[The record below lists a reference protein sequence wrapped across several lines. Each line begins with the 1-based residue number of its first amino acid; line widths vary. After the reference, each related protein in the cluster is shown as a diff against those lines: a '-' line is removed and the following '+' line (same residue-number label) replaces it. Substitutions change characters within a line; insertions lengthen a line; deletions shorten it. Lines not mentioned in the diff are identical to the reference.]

1 MSISTI
7 IASLPTQPRKQV
19 LKSFIGSLNSSIIGY
34 VRGHIRNSRYENVSR
49 APTEPT
55 IDTFNEALSEQL
67 EAAHDVQALKDMG
80 LDTVMPAIEVAH
92 KLEAVRCWAIEELTS
107 LATHPADVPLTI
119 KNTIEFQIKREPDI
133 NEPALKALAQA
144 IQIDLG
150 ALKAT
155 KVKMHQ
161 DDRDELIDMQGQIID
176 TVSDL
181 DIEGIDVEDAIDS
194 LPVHLRYKLMATLA
208 TSIKKA
214 GDKALQSLLRYNR
227 LESAGDITMI
237 KATHAEVYAAIQEL
251 ANKEAVS
258 LGEYQDRGGRL
269 VEVLPMS

>member
-1 MSISTI
+1 MFPNF
-7 IASLPTQPRKQV
+7 IAQLPTQPRKLV
-19 LKSFIGSLNSSIIGY
+19 LKSLIGSLNSSIIGY

-55 IDTFNEALSEQL
+55 IDAFNEALAEQQESL
-67 EAAHDVQALKDMG
+67 HDVQALKEMG
-80 LDTVMPAIEVAH
+80 LDAVMPAIEVAH
-92 KLEAVRCWAIEELTS
+92 KLETVRCWAIEELTS

-144 IQIDLG
+144 IQVDLD
-150 ALKAT
+150 ALKAV

-237 KATHAEVYAAIQEL
+237 KATHAEIYAAIQEL
-251 ANKEAVS
+251 TNKEAVS

>member
-1 MSISTI
+1 MFPNF
-7 IASLPTQPRKQV
+7 IAQLPTQPRKMV
-19 LKSFIGSLNSSIIGY
+19 LKSLIGSLNSSIIGY

-55 IDTFNEALSEQL
+55 IDVFNEALAEQQESL
-67 EAAHDVQALKDMG
+67 HDARALKEMG
-80 LDTVMPAIEVAH
+80 LDAVMPAIEVAH
-92 KLEAVRCWAIEELTS
+92 KLETVRCWAIEELTS

-144 IQIDLG
+144 IQVDLD
-150 ALKAT
+150 ALKAA

-251 ANKEAVS
+251 TNKEAVS